1 MEEKNVNEVESN
13 HVSEDSSLPEKNE
26 ANNNESSE
34 KVFEK
39 ISENVL
45 NEAVSEKS
53 EDLQE
58 NFSSVK
64 GSALSEL
71 VEIIKKEISNTNTE
85 EAERPDS
92 VSASEETEKESDSIQ
107 ENDESFDDFQDDE
120 EEESEFYTS
129 TGTEV
134 SIGTY
139 EETVLNRLDNILTC
153 AIITACCAILILFHT
168 LKKE

>member
-13 HVSEDSSLPEKNE
+13 HVSEDSSPPEKNE

-34 KVFEK
+34 KVSEK
-39 ISENVL
+39 SSENVL

-53 EDLQE
+53 EDSQE
-58 NFSSVK
+58 KFSSEK

-71 VEIIKKEISNTNTE
+71 VKLSKKKFPIPIQKKRKSS
-85 EAERPDS
+85 DS
-92 VSASEETEKESDSIQ
+92 VSVSEETGNASDTIQ
-107 ENDESFDDFQDDE
+107 EDNESFDDFQDDE

-134 SIGTY
+134 SISTY

>member
-13 HVSEDSSLPEKNE
+13 HVSEDSSPPEKNE
-26 ANNNESSE
+26 VNNNESSE
-34 KVFEK
+34 KVSEK
-39 ISENVL
+39 SSENVL

-53 EDLQE
+53 EDSQE
-58 NFSSVK
+58 NFSSEK

-71 VEIIKKEISNTNTE
+71 VEIIKKEISDTNTE
-85 EAERPDS
+85 EAESLDS
-92 VSASEETEKESDSIQ
+92 VSVSEETGNALDTIQ
-107 ENDESFDDFQDDE
+107 EDNESFDDFQDDE

-134 SIGTY
+134 SISTY

>member
-13 HVSEDSSLPEKNE
+13 HVSEDSSPPEKNE

-34 KVFEK
+34 KVSEK
-39 ISENVL
+39 SSENVL

-53 EDLQE
+53 EDSQE
-58 NFSSVK
+58 NFSSEN
-64 GSALSEL
+64 GSALREL
-71 VEIIKKEISNTNTE
+71 VEIIKKEISDTNTE
-85 EAERPDS
+85 EAESSDS
-92 VSASEETEKESDSIQ
+92 VSVSEETGNALDTIQ
-107 ENDESFDDFQDDE
+107 EDNESFDDFQDDE

-134 SIGTY
+134 SISTY

>member
-13 HVSEDSSLPEKNE
+13 HVSEDSSPPEKNE

-34 KVFEK
+34 KVSEK
-39 ISENVL
+39 SSENVL

-53 EDLQE
+53 EDSQE
-58 NFSSVK
+58 NFSSEK

-71 VEIIKKEISNTNTE
+71 VEIIKKEISDTNTE
-85 EAERPDS
+85 EAESSDS
-92 VSASEETEKESDSIQ
+92 VSVSEETGNALDTIQ
-107 ENDESFDDFQDDE
+107 EDNESFDDFQDDE

-134 SIGTY
+134 SISTY